1 MRMLMQF
8 QKGDIVRHLGL
19 LDLQRTIQRALRRS
33 GLPIAYS
40 NGFNPHIVM
49 SFASALSSG
58 VPGDAELLD
67 VSLNGDTT
75 EEACLEAM
83 NRVLPPALKVS
94 RIRLVDDRFP
104 KVTAA
109 MQQAQYRITLRG
121 ENTEKMVSAIADFLK
136 EEEIMALRK
145 TKKAETMVNIRPMIH
160 VLDAE
165 YNDAEDT
172 AVIIARVS
180 FVETATLKPDLLM
193 NTLAKYAG
201 VELPKCEIRRT
212 HLLGLVNGEAVPL
225 IDM

>member
-1 MRMLMQF
+1 MLMQF

-136 EEEIMALRK
+136 EEEIMAV
-145 TKKAETMVNIRPMIH
+145 AE
-160 VLDAE
+160 A
-165 YNDAEDT
+165 T
-172 AVIIARVS
+172 AVDTVVNMPFAV
-180 FVETATLKPDLLM
+180 TAKDIYAAI
-193 NTLAKYAG
+193 LAADAIGKTM
-201 VELPKCEIRRT
+201 L
-212 HLLGLVNGEAVPL
+212 
-225 IDM
+225 D

>member
-1 MRMLMQF
+1 MLMQF